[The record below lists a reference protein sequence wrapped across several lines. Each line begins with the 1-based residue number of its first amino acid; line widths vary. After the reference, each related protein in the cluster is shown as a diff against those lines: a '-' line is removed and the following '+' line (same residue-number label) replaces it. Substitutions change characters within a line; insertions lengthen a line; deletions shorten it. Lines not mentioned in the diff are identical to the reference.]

1 MLNMND
7 FDWDRMLSL
16 GYSEKTV
23 EELKDTYKKGLT
35 ADEQS
40 KAKSTIKK
48 TMAKAKEGG
57 ASAKELYKDWESDKS
72 FNKRLKD
79 SGKEMP
85 KSPAT
90 DAYKKMYGDH
100 NEMNYAANAAQQ
112 AAIAVNMKKEGKK
125 PKSESSDHAE
135 GSGKGLAAKAKDS
148 GIPLSILKQVFAKGM
163 AAWRSGHRPG
173 VGAQQ
178 WAFGRVNS
186 FITGSGGARKAD
198 ADLWKQAQAAKG
210 KK

>member
-1 MLNMND
+1 MKKTD
-7 FDWDRMLSL
+7 YDWDRLLSL
-16 GYSEKTV
+16 GYSEKTIK
-23 EELKDTYKKGLT
+23 ELKDTYKKGLT
-35 ADEQS
+35 ADEEN

-48 TMAKAKEGG
+48 TMAKAEKGG

-79 SGKEMP
+79 SGKTMP

-90 DAYKKMYGDH
+90 EAYNKMYGD
-100 NEMNYAANAAQQ
+100 N
-112 AAIAVNMKKEGKK
+112 
-125 PKSESSDHAE
+125 SESEDHAE
-135 GSGKGLAAKAKDS
+135 GSDKSLEGKAKSS
-148 GIPLSILKQVFAKGM
+148 GIPLGILKKVFAKGM

-178 WAFGRVNS
+178 WAHARVNS

-198 ADLWKQAQAAKG
+198 ADLWKQAQASKG

>member
-1 MLNMND
+1 MKLND
-7 FDWDRMLSL
+7 FDWERFLSL

-23 EELKDTYKKGLT
+23 KELKDTYKKGLT
-35 ADEQS
+35 KEEQD

-48 TMAKAKEGG
+48 TMAKAEKGG

-90 DAYKKMYGDH
+90 EAYKKMYDD
-100 NEMNYAANAAQQ
+100 N
-112 AAIAVNMKKEGKK
+112 
-125 PKSESSDHAE
+125 SESEDHAE
-135 GSGKGLAAKAKDS
+135 GSDKSLEGKAKSS
-148 GIPLSILKQVFAKGM
+148 GIPVGILKKVFAKGM

-178 WAFGRVNS
+178 WAHARVNS

-210 KK
+210 KKS

>member
-1 MLNMND
+1 MNMND
-7 FDWDRMLSL
+7 FDWDRIQSL
-16 GYSEKTV
+16 GFSEETV
-23 EELKDTYKKGLT
+23 KNLKDTYKKGLT
-35 ADEQS
+35 PEEES

-57 ASAKELYKDWESDKS
+57 ADAKELYKDWESDKS

-90 DAYKKMYGDH
+90 EAYDKMYDD
-100 NEMNYAANAAQQ
+100 N
-112 AAIAVNMKKEGKK
+112 
-125 PKSESSDHAE
+125 SESEDHAE
-135 GSGKGLAAKAKDS
+135 GSDKSLAGKARSS
-148 GIPLSILKQVFAKGM
+148 GIPVGILKKVFAKGM

-178 WAFGRVNS
+178 WAHARVNS

-210 KK
+210 KKD

>member
-1 MLNMND
+1 MKKSD
-7 FDWDRMLSL
+7 YDWERLLSL
-16 GYSEKTV
+16 GYSEKTIK
-23 EELKDTYKKGLT
+23 ELKDTYKKGLT
-35 ADEQS
+35 PEEES

-48 TMAKAKEGG
+48 TMAKAEKGE

-79 SGKEMP
+79 SGKTMP

-90 DAYKKMYGDH
+90 EAYNKMYGD
-100 NEMNYAANAAQQ
+100 N
-112 AAIAVNMKKEGKK
+112 
-125 PKSESSDHAE
+125 SESEDHAE
-135 GSGKGLAAKAKDS
+135 GSDKSLKGKAKSS
-148 GIPLSILKQVFAKGM
+148 GIPLGILKKVFAKGM

-178 WAFGRVNS
+178 WAHARVNS

-198 ADLWKQAQAAKG
+198 ADLWKQAQASKG

>member
-1 MLNMND
+1 MKKTD
-7 FDWDRMLSL
+7 YDWERLLSL

-23 EELKDTYKKGLT
+23 KELKDTYKKGLT
-35 ADEQS
+35 DEEEN

-48 TMAKAKEGG
+48 TMAKAEKGG
-57 ASAKELYKDWESDKS
+57 ASAKDLYKDWESDKS

-79 SGKEMP
+79 SGKTMP

-90 DAYKKMYGDH
+90 EAYNKMYGD
-100 NEMNYAANAAQQ
+100 N
-112 AAIAVNMKKEGKK
+112 
-125 PKSESSDHAE
+125 SESEDHAE
-135 GSGKGLAAKAKDS
+135 GSDKSLEGKAKSS
-148 GIPLSILKQVFAKGM
+148 GIPLGILKKVFSKGM

-178 WAFGRVNS
+178 WAHARVNS

-198 ADLWKQAQAAKG
+198 ADLWKQAQASKG

>member
-1 MLNMND
+1 MNMNN

-23 EELKDTYKKGLT
+23 KELKDTYKKGLT

-57 ASAKELYKDWESDKS
+57 VSAKELYKDWESDKS

-100 NEMNYAANAAQQ
+100 S
-112 AAIAVNMKKEGKK
+112 EGD
-125 PKSESSDHAE
+125 EDFAE
-135 GSGKGLAAKAKDS
+135 GSDKSLEGKAKSS
-148 GIPLSILKQVFAKGM
+148 GIPVGILKKVFAKGM

-178 WAFGRVNS
+178 WAHARVNS

-198 ADLWKQAQAAKG
+198 ADLWKQAQASKG

>member
-1 MLNMND
+1 MMNLED
-7 FDWDRMLSL
+7 FDWDRLLSL

-23 EELKDTYKKGLT
+23 KELNDTYKKGLT
-35 ADEQS
+35 SSEQD

-48 TMAKAKEGG
+48 TMDKAKKGG

-72 FNKRLKD
+72 FNKRLKE
-79 SGKEMP
+79 SGKKMP

-90 DAYKKMYGDH
+90 EAYEKMYKD
-100 NEMNYAANAAQQ
+100 N
-112 AAIAVNMKKEGKK
+112 
-125 PKSESSDHAE
+125 SEDAEDFAE
-135 GSGKGLAAKAKDS
+135 GAALKNKAKES
-148 GIPLSILKQVFAKGM
+148 GIPLSVLRKVYAKGM

-178 WAFGRVNS
+178 WAMGRVNS

-198 ADLWKQAQAAKG
+198 ADLWKQAKAAKG
-210 KK
+210 KKS